1 MKDLIGRMQKDFVKL
16 QKTLKQE
23 IDDLGAKIKGVAN
36 SPNVTARTRQIEKLL
51 EKQLKNFEPALEKFY
66 SEVKVNAGKY
76 GIDLSGLEKRVKK
89 SFSGKT
95 ATRATATVK
104 KAATTAKSVAR
115 KAPAK
120 KKKTTRA

>member
-1 MKDLIGRMQKDFVKL
+1 MQKDFVKL

-36 SPNVTARTRQIEKLL
+36 SPNVAAKTRQIEKLL

-76 GIDLSGLEKRVKK
+76 GIDLAGFEKRVKK
-89 SFSGKT
+89 SFTGKT
-95 ATRATATVK
+95 SRAGATVK
-104 KAATTAKSVAR
+104 KAATSAKTAAR
-115 KAPAK
+115 KTSPTRAK
-120 KKKTTRA
+120 KKVTRG